1 MKEVMNIGIGGK
13 SFVVETSAY
22 EILRDY
28 LELFSSKIKP
38 GESSEVM
45 EDIESRIA
53 ELCSENISA
62 YKNVVTESIVVKIV
76 TQLGLPNG
84 ESYRPF
90 QGAAAGAAKGAAGA
104 ATGAASASSGTSGAY
119 SGASSGSATGTS
131 AGAASAYSGAA
142 GAAYGAGA
150 EEQGVPKKL
159 FRDSDDK
166 MIGGVCSGLGFYLG
180 ADPVLVRV
188 LFLIALLFGTLGFWV
203 YLIIWIVAPLA
214 VNPVQ
219 KCEMRGLAPTAENL
233 GKFSNKSK

>member
-104 ATGAASASSGTSGAY
+104 ATGAATGAASASSGTSG
-119 SGASSGSATGTS
+119 
-131 AGAASAYSGAA
+131 AYSGAA

-150 EEQGVPKKL
+150 EEQRVPKKL
-159 FRDSDDK
+159 FRDSDDR

>member
-22 EILRDY
+22 EILKDY

-53 ELCSENISA
+53 ELCSENINA

-90 QGAAAGAAKGAAGA
+90 QGAASGAAN
-104 ATGAASASSGTSGAY
+104 GAASASA
-119 SGASSGSATGTS
+119 GSATGTS
-131 AGAASAYSGAA
+131 SGTSGAYSGAA

-150 EEQGVPKKL
+150 EEQSVPKKL

>member
-13 SFVVETSAY
+13 SFVVETSGY

-90 QGAAAGAAKGAAGA
+90 QGAAAGAA
-104 ATGAASASSGTSGAY
+104 TG
-119 SGASSGSATGTS
+119 ATGTS
-131 AGAASAYSGAA
+131 GAYSGAA

-150 EEQGVPKKL
+150 EEQRVPKKL

>member
-104 ATGAASASSGTSGAY
+104 SAGSSAGTSG
-119 SGASSGSATGTS
+119 
-131 AGAASAYSGAA
+131 AYSGAA

-150 EEQGVPKKL
+150 EEQRVPKKL

>member
-90 QGAAAGAAKGAAGA
+90 QGVAAGAANGAAGA
-104 ATGAASASSGTSGAY
+104 AAGSSA
-119 SGASSGSATGTS
+119 GSATGTS
-131 AGAASAYSGAA
+131 GAYSGAA

-150 EEQGVPKKL
+150 EEQSVPKKL

>member
-119 SGASSGSATGTS
+119 SGA
-131 AGAASAYSGAA
+131 AGV
-142 GAAYGAGA
+142 AYGAGA
-150 EEQGVPKKL
+150 EEQRVPKKL

>member
-22 EILRDY
+22 EILKDY
-28 LELFSSKIKP
+28 LEIFSSKIKP

-53 ELCSENISA
+53 ELCSENINA

-90 QGAAAGAAKGAAGA
+90 QGAASGAAN
-104 ATGAASASSGTSGAY
+104 GAASTSAGA
-119 SGASSGSATGTS
+119 ATGTS
-131 AGAASAYSGAA
+131 AGTSAGAAGAYSGAA

-150 EEQGVPKKL
+150 EEQHVPKKL

>member
-22 EILRDY
+22 EILKDY

-90 QGAAAGAAKGAAGA
+90 QGAAAGAAKGATGTSAGTSA
-104 ATGAASASSGTSGAY
+104 GSSAGSATGTSGAY
-119 SGASSGSATGTS
+119 SGT
-131 AGAASAYSGAA
+131 A

-150 EEQGVPKKL
+150 EEQRVPKKL

>member
-90 QGAAAGAAKGAAGA
+90 QGAASGAAKGAASTSAGA
-104 ATGAASASSGTSGAY
+104 ATGAS
-119 SGASSGSATGTS
+119 TGTS
-131 AGAASAYSGAA
+131 AGAAGASGAYSGAA

-150 EEQGVPKKL
+150 EEQRVPKKL

>member
-53 ELCSENISA
+53 ELCSENINA

-90 QGAAAGAAKGAAGA
+90 QGAAAGAAKGAAGTSA
-104 ATGAASASSGTSGAY
+104 GASA
-119 SGASSGSATGTS
+119 GSATGTS
-131 AGAASAYSGAA
+131 SGTSGAYSGAA

-150 EEQGVPKKL
+150 EEQSVPKKL

>member
-90 QGAAAGAAKGAAGA
+90 QGTAAGAAKGA
-104 ATGAASASSGTSGAY
+104 
-119 SGASSGSATGTS
+119 TGTS
-131 AGAASAYSGAA
+131 AGSSTGTSAGTSGAYSGAA

-150 EEQGVPKKL
+150 EEQRVPKKL

>member
-22 EILRDY
+22 EILKDY

-53 ELCSENISA
+53 ELCSENINA

-104 ATGAASASSGTSGAY
+104 AAGAASASSGTSG
-119 SGASSGSATGTS
+119 
-131 AGAASAYSGAA
+131 AYSGAA

-150 EEQGVPKKL
+150 EEQRVPKKL

>member
-90 QGAAAGAAKGAAGA
+90 QGAASGAANGAAGTSAGAA
-104 ATGAASASSGTSGAY
+104 GAY
-119 SGASSGSATGTS
+119 SGASSAS
-131 AGAASAYSGAA
+131 AGAATGAA

-150 EEQGVPKKL
+150 EEQRVPKKL

>member
-90 QGAAAGAAKGAAGA
+90 QGAAAGAAKGA
-104 ATGAASASSGTSGAY
+104 TGTS
-119 SGASSGSATGTS
+119 TGTS
-131 AGAASAYSGAA
+131 AGAAGAYSGAA
-142 GAAYGAGA
+142 GAAYGAGV
-150 EEQGVPKKL
+150 EEQRVPKKL

>member
-22 EILRDY
+22 EILKDY

-53 ELCSENISA
+53 ELCSENINA

-119 SGASSGSATGTS
+119 SGA
-131 AGAASAYSGAA
+131 A

-150 EEQGVPKKL
+150 EEQRVPKKL

>member
-22 EILRDY
+22 EILKDY

-90 QGAAAGAAKGAAGA
+90 QGVAAGAAKGAAGA

-119 SGASSGSATGTS
+119 SGA
-131 AGAASAYSGAA
+131 A
-142 GAAYGAGA
+142 GAAYSAGA
-150 EEQGVPKKL
+150 EEQRVPKKL

>member
-53 ELCSENISA
+53 ELCSENINA

-90 QGAAAGAAKGAAGA
+90 QGAASGAAKGAASASAGA
-104 ATGAASASSGTSGAY
+104 ATGAS
-119 SGASSGSATGTS
+119 TGTS
-131 AGAASAYSGAA
+131 AGAAGAYSGAA
-142 GAAYGAGA
+142 GAAYSAGA
-150 EEQGVPKKL
+150 EEQRVPKKL

>member
-22 EILRDY
+22 EILKDY

-53 ELCSENISA
+53 ELCSENINA

-90 QGAAAGAAKGAAGA
+90 QGSASGAAKGAASASAGASSGA
-104 ATGAASASSGTSGAY
+104 ATGTSAGTSGAY
-119 SGASSGSATGTS
+119 SGAAGT
-131 AGAASAYSGAA
+131 
-142 GAAYGAGA
+142 AYGAGA
-150 EEQGVPKKL
+150 EEQRVPKKL

>member
-53 ELCSENISA
+53 ELCSENINA

-90 QGAAAGAAKGAAGA
+90 QGVAAGAAKGAAGA

-119 SGASSGSATGTS
+119 SGA
-131 AGAASAYSGAA
+131 AGV
-142 GAAYGAGA
+142 AYGAGA
-150 EEQGVPKKL
+150 EEQSVPKKL

>member
-22 EILRDY
+22 EILKDY

-90 QGAAAGAAKGAAGA
+90 QGAAAGAAKGA
-104 ATGAASASSGTSGAY
+104 TGASTGTSAG
-119 SGASSGSATGTS
+119 SSAGSATGTS
-131 AGAASAYSGAA
+131 GAYSGAA

-150 EEQGVPKKL
+150 EEQRVPKKL

>member
-53 ELCSENISA
+53 ELCSENINA

-90 QGAAAGAAKGAAGA
+90 QGAASGAAKGAASASAGA
-104 ATGAASASSGTSGAY
+104 ATGASGAY
-119 SGASSGSATGTS
+119 SGA
-131 AGAASAYSGAA
+131 AGASAGAA

-150 EEQGVPKKL
+150 EEQRVPKKL

>member
-90 QGAAAGAAKGAAGA
+90 QGAASGAAKGAASTSAGA
-104 ATGAASASSGTSGAY
+104 ATGAS
-119 SGASSGSATGTS
+119 TGTS
-131 AGAASAYSGAA
+131 AGAAGAYSGAA
-142 GAAYGAGA
+142 GAAYGAGV
-150 EEQGVPKKL
+150 EEQRVPKKL

>member
-90 QGAAAGAAKGAAGA
+90 QGAAAGAAKGAASA

-119 SGASSGSATGTS
+119 SGA
-131 AGAASAYSGAA
+131 A

-150 EEQGVPKKL
+150 EEQSVPKKL

-180 ADPVLVRV
+180 ADPVLVMV

>member
-53 ELCSENISA
+53 ELCSENINA

-90 QGAAAGAAKGAAGA
+90 QGAAAGAAKGAAG
-104 ATGAASASSGTSGAY
+104 TSAGSSAGTSSGTSG
-119 SGASSGSATGTS
+119 
-131 AGAASAYSGAA
+131 AYSGAA

-150 EEQGVPKKL
+150 EEQSVPKKL

>member
-90 QGAAAGAAKGAAGA
+90 QGAAAGAAN
-104 ATGAASASSGTSGAY
+104 GAASTSAGA
-119 SGASSGSATGTS
+119 ATGTS
-131 AGAASAYSGAA
+131 AGAAGAYSGAA
-142 GAAYGAGA
+142 GAAYSAGA
-150 EEQGVPKKL
+150 EEQRVPKKL

>member
-90 QGAAAGAAKGAAGA
+90 QGAASGAAKGAASTSAGA
-104 ATGAASASSGTSGAY
+104 
-119 SGASSGSATGTS
+119 ATGTS
-131 AGAASAYSGAA
+131 AGAAGAYSGAA

-150 EEQGVPKKL
+150 EEQRVPKKL

>member
-104 ATGAASASSGTSGAY
+104 ATGAASASSATSG
-119 SGASSGSATGTS
+119 
-131 AGAASAYSGAA
+131 AYSGAA

-150 EEQGVPKKL
+150 EEQSVPKKL

>member
-90 QGAAAGAAKGAAGA
+90 QGAAAGAAKGA
-104 ATGAASASSGTSGAY
+104 TGTSAG
-119 SGASSGSATGTS
+119 SSAGSATGTS
-131 AGAASAYSGAA
+131 AGTSGAYSGAA

-150 EEQGVPKKL
+150 EEQRVPKKL

>member
-90 QGAAAGAAKGAAGA
+90 QGAASGAAKGAAGA
-104 ATGAASASSGTSGAY
+104 SAGAATGAS
-119 SGASSGSATGTS
+119 TGTS
-131 AGAASAYSGAA
+131 AGAA
-142 GAAYGAGA
+142 GAAYGAGV
-150 EEQGVPKKL
+150 EEQRVPKKL

>member
-22 EILRDY
+22 EILKDY

-53 ELCSENISA
+53 ELCSENINA

-104 ATGAASASSGTSGAY
+104 ATGAAT
-119 SGASSGSATGTS
+119 GASTGTS
-131 AGAASAYSGAA
+131 AGAAGSYSGAA

-150 EEQGVPKKL
+150 EEQRVPKKL

-188 LFLIALLFGTLGFWV
+188 LFRIALLFGTLGFWV

>member
-1 MKEVMNIGIGGK
+1 
-13 SFVVETSAY
+13 
-22 EILRDY
+22 
-28 LELFSSKIKP
+28 
-38 GESSEVM
+38 M

-119 SGASSGSATGTS
+119 SGA
-131 AGAASAYSGAA
+131 A

-150 EEQGVPKKL
+150 EEQSVPKKL

>member
-90 QGAAAGAAKGAAGA
+90 QGASAGA
-104 ATGAASASSGTSGAY
+104 ATGAAGAAADASA
-119 SGASSGSATGTS
+119 GSATGSS
-131 AGAASAYSGAA
+131 AGTSGAYSGAA

-150 EEQGVPKKL
+150 EEQSVPKKL

>member
-53 ELCSENISA
+53 ELCSENINA

-90 QGAAAGAAKGAAGA
+90 QGAAAGAANGAASTSAGA
-104 ATGAASASSGTSGAY
+104 ATGAS
-119 SGASSGSATGTS
+119 TGTS
-131 AGAASAYSGAA
+131 AGAAGAYSGAA

-150 EEQGVPKKL
+150 EEQRVPKKL

>member
-90 QGAAAGAAKGAAGA
+90 QGAAAGSAKGAAGA
-104 ATGAASASSGTSGAY
+104 AAGSSA
-119 SGASSGSATGTS
+119 GSATGTS
-131 AGAASAYSGAA
+131 GAYSGAA

-150 EEQGVPKKL
+150 EEQRVPKKL

>member
-90 QGAAAGAAKGAAGA
+90 QGAASGAAN
-104 ATGAASASSGTSGAY
+104 GAASTSAGA
-119 SGASSGSATGTS
+119 ATGTS
-131 AGAASAYSGAA
+131 AGTSAGAAGAYSGAA

-150 EEQGVPKKL
+150 EEQHVPKKL

>member
-90 QGAAAGAAKGAAGA
+90 QGAAAGAANGAASTSAGA
-104 ATGAASASSGTSGAY
+104 ATGAS
-119 SGASSGSATGTS
+119 TGTS
-131 AGAASAYSGAA
+131 AGAAGAYSGAA

-150 EEQGVPKKL
+150 EEQSVPKKL

>member
-90 QGAAAGAAKGAAGA
+90 QGAAAGAANGAAGA
-104 ATGAASASSGTSGAY
+104 ATGAS
-119 SGASSGSATGTS
+119 TGTS
-131 AGAASAYSGAA
+131 AGAAGAYSGAA

-150 EEQGVPKKL
+150 EEQRVPKKL

>member
-1 MKEVMNIGIGGK
+1 M
-13 SFVVETSAY
+13 
-22 EILRDY
+22 RDY

-119 SGASSGSATGTS
+119 SGA
-131 AGAASAYSGAA
+131 A

-150 EEQGVPKKL
+150 EEQSVPKKL

>member
-90 QGAAAGAAKGAAGA
+90 QGAAAGAANGAAGA
-104 ATGAASASSGTSGAY
+104 ATGTSAGSSA
-119 SGASSGSATGTS
+119 GSATGTS
-131 AGAASAYSGAA
+131 GAYSGAA

-150 EEQGVPKKL
+150 EEQSVPKKL

>member
-22 EILRDY
+22 EILKDY

-119 SGASSGSATGTS
+119 SGA
-131 AGAASAYSGAA
+131 AGV
-142 GAAYGAGA
+142 AYGAGA
-150 EEQGVPKKL
+150 EEQSVPKKL